1 MESNF
6 SHRLFVKLDMPM
18 HQYTL
23 RGILAA
29 RLAVALST
37 TGAQSTNPDSA
48 HLVTRD
54 IPNFWHAVDRAAGKD
69 SAALMAAIRT
79 DYLSHPSP
87 GLSDWIISRL
97 IDQNAVGQ
105 VLQPKGWDRARAM
118 AAMSAPVGSP
128 ERAGFD
134 TVVMPAVLDN
144 AARNLAMTYLAR
156 RAYYEAIRPNTLA
169 VDTARAIKDSIHA
182 AFRRLSELY
191 PEARY
196 ADVYFL
202 IGRMNSGGTT
212 GQSGLLIGTE
222 MNTRDPA
229 TPVAE
234 LPAWHRAVTG
244 QLSDLPHIV
253 AHEMI
258 HTLQGRR
265 AGPRTLLSSTL
276 DEGSA
281 DFLAELISGKHIIN
295 PAYVYGDAHER
306 ALWAEFTAAMD
317 SSKTDAWLFQGDR
330 APPGKPADLGYW
342 MGYKISKAYYD
353 RAADKRAAVKEILRF
368 TDPKAF
374 LAASGYG
381 R

>member
-1 MESNF
+1 MVTA
-6 SHRLFVKLDMPM
+6 LLV
-18 HQYTL
+18 T
-23 RGILAA
+23 
-29 RLAVALST
+29 ALSAA
-37 TGAQSTNPDSA
+37 GGQSTNPDSA
-48 HLVTRD
+48 RLVTRD
-54 IPNFWHAVDRAAGKD
+54 IPNFWRAVERAAGKD
-69 SAALMAAIRT
+69 TTALIAAIRD

-87 GLSDWIISRL
+87 GLSDWITSRL

-105 VLQPKGWDRARAM
+105 VLQPKGWDRARAT
-118 AAMSAPVGSP
+118 AAMKAPAGSP

-134 TVVMPAVLDN
+134 TVVMPAVLNN

-156 RAYYEAIRPNTLA
+156 RAYYDAIRPNTLA

-182 AFRRLSELY
+182 AFRRLSMLY

-222 MNTRDPA
+222 MNTRDA
-229 TPVAE
+229 STPVAE

-265 AGPRTLLSSTL
+265 GGSRTLLSSAL

-281 DFLAELISGKHIIN
+281 DFLAELISGKHIVN
-295 PAYVYGDAHER
+295 PAYAYGDAHELE
-306 ALWAEFTAAMD
+306 LWTEFKAAMD

-353 RAADKRAAVKEILRF
+353 RAADKRAAVKEILLF